1 MKTKT
6 VVAVLA
12 VLGVVAA
19 LSTAVLAASLRVE
32 PIREIVNITP
42 SKAKVLVAAYDVPAM
57 SVIALEAI
65 VEKTVPIEDAPEGY
79 FSDPLQVAGKI
90 NIIAMVAGQ
99 PFTRTSFVREGSGAQ
114 LAGQLGTS
122 MRAMTIQLA
131 SGPGLGSLLYPGS
144 IVDILVSFKVSAQ
157 NSKGEAVS
165 TTLLESITVLAVDQR
180 TLSDPSG
187 IEETMAS
194 SGGSRSR
201 PLVTLLVNSRQA
213 EALQLATLYGQISL
227 AMRNPRDLEP
237 VDNAAT
243 LLSGGQM
250 ARLAVTLGISVSGNE
265 TPSKK
270 ATGQFVID
278 STSFN
283 PDPRLSPKSPPMLNI
298 DVYRGSVLET
308 LTFAY
313 PTT

>member
-6 VVAVLA
+6 IVAILA

-32 PIREIVNITP
+32 PIKEIVNFTP
-42 SKAKVLVAAYDVPAM
+42 SEAKVLVAAYDVPAM
-57 SVIALEAI
+57 SVIDLEAI

-131 SGPGLGSLLYPGS
+131 DGPGLGSLLYPGS

-187 IEETMAS
+187 MEEAMAS
-194 SGGSRSR
+194 SARRR

-298 DVYRGSVLET
+298 DVYRGSVVET